1 MTGEQQHKETLTE
14 KSASVDLESKQEEE
28 EAGEVTEEPEDR
40 DLAKMLAEREQEIQ
54 QLNDRLLRLAADFEN
69 MRKRLEREKSES
81 ISYANESLL
90 RELLPVID
98 NLERAVEHGESE
110 SDFQGLLDGVRM
122 TLKGFLTVIA
132 KFGCAPFDSI
142 GKAFDPNYHEALMQQ
157 ESPDHPEKTILQELQ
172 KGYTLNERL
181 LRPASVVVSKTSA

>member
-69 MRKRLEREKSES
+69 TRKRLEREKSES

>member
-69 MRKRLEREKSES
+69 TRKRLEREKSES

-142 GKAFDPNYHEALMQQ
+142 GKPFDPNYHEALMQQ

-181 LRPASVVVSKTSA
+181 LRPASVVVSKTSD